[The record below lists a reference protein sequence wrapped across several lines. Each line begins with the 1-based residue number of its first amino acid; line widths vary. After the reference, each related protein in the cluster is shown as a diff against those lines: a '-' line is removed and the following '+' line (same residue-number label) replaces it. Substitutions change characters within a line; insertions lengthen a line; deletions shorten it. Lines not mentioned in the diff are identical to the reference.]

1 MVGRLCT
8 QDELVSSPIEPERA
22 EEARLPAERLDPDK
36 LGAASPGTHWDVRV
50 EALEALIQIHT
61 GERDQGIARLEA
73 AVETLREAEM
83 QDWIVTP
90 LQQHLAASP

>member
-8 QDELVSSPIEPERA
+8 QDELVSSPIEHERA

-50 EALEALIQIHT
+50 EALNALVQISYWQARAGQHAA
-61 GERDQGIARLEA
+61 GIRER
-73 AVETLREAEM
+73 
-83 QDWIVTP
+83 
-90 LQQHLAASP
+90 